1 MWASPHSYKD
11 DEKYLSP
18 FYGIRCAVNVPNKH
32 RLRAGWLLS
41 IRHHLKRR
49 RFTLPPNT
57 SALFMLTGGFAS
69 LITLGTLLLLM
80 PLSTVSDEAASFRLA
95 IFTATSAACVTGLV
109 LVNTGTYWSGFG
121 QFIIASLMFL
131 GGIGIMTAGGLLLII
146 IGKRLTLAD
155 RLTLREP
162 IGAPNLGQV
171 SRLVWQIVL
180 FAFAIQIIGS
190 ILFSLNFQANYSVG
204 QATWHAIF
212 HSVSAFNN
220 AGFSIIPNSS
230 SLASMSS
237 NFLFLSATGV
247 LIILGGISF
256 AVIIDLSHRK
266 RPNRWSLDTKLVL
279 LGSLILWMFGAVTF
293 FLLERSNLN
302 TIGSLPIGSQILT
315 SLFQSV
321 SGRTAG
327 FSTIDFGLASE
338 MTRGIYMLLM
348 FIGGTSASTAGG
360 IKIGTFMILVIVI
373 WSSMKGREHPEA
385 FRRELPTAQVAR
397 AVTIIVLATGII
409 LILIVSLSFT
419 EASNLDSQQFKLSD
433 VLFELI
439 SAFSTN
445 GLSSGVS
452 PSMTP
457 SGQYVLIIAMYLG
470 RVGPLALALGL
481 ALGQRKAIY
490 RYTQETIRIG

>member
-1 MWASPHSYKD
+1 
-11 DEKYLSP
+11 
-18 FYGIRCAVNVPNKH
+18 
-32 RLRAGWLLS
+32 
-41 IRHHLKRR
+41 
-49 RFTLPPNT
+49 
-57 SALFMLTGGFAS
+57 
-69 LITLGTLLLLM
+69 
-80 PLSTVSDEAASFRLA
+80 
-95 IFTATSAACVTGLV
+95 
-109 LVNTGTYWSGFG
+109 
-121 QFIIASLMFL
+121 
-131 GGIGIMTAGGLLLII
+131 MTAGGLLLII
-146 IGKRLTLAD
+146 VGKRLTLAD

-162 IGAPNLGQV
+162 MGAPNLSQV
-171 SRLVWQIVL
+171 SRLAWQIVL

-190 ILFSLNFQANYSVG
+190 ILFSLNFLGNYPFG

-237 NFLFLSATGV
+237 NFIFLSVTGV

-256 AVIIDLSHRK
+256 AVIVDLSHRK

-279 LGSLILWMFGAVTF
+279 LGSLTLWIFGAVTF

-302 TIGSLPIGSQILT
+302 TIASLPVGSQVLT

-348 FIGGTSASTAGG
+348 FIGGASASTAGG
-360 IKIGTFMILVIVI
+360 IKIGTFMVLIIVI
-373 WSSMKGREHPEA
+373 WSSMKGREHPEV
-385 FRRELPTAQVAR
+385 FRRELPMTQVAR
-397 AVTIIVLATGII
+397 AITIIVFATGII
-409 LILIVSLSFT
+409 LTLIVSLSFT
-419 EASNLDSQQFKLSD
+419 EASNLDSRQFKLSD

-445 GLSSGVS
+445 GLSSGIS

-481 ALGQRKAIY
+481 ALGQRRAIY
-490 RYTQETIRIG
+490 RYSQETIRIG